1 MSRYK
6 FDREQVRSQ
15 GTQSFIA
22 GTGAVSRYKL
32 SRRQKSVTVQDFDCG
47 QMRVSGYNGH
57 YEFVF
62 GAGAKAKTVTSL
74 LIIPSVL
81 ATGFLFLFYPET
93 IA

>member
-6 FDREQVRSQ
+6 FDREQVSGQ

-32 SRRQKSVTVQDFDCG
+32 SRSRKIVKVQDFDCG
-47 QMRVSGYNGH
+47 QMRESGFNGD
-57 YEFVF
+57 YEFVL

-81 ATGFLFLFYPET
+81 
-93 IA
+93 